1 MTVRERHRPG
11 SQSRCCINFQPYLG
25 FQAHRREEFGLG
37 PLPLPTMPVD
47 GTLQNAALAAFFAP
61 LAPLANVSGRC
72 A

>member
-11 SQSRCCINFQPYLG
+11 SQSRCCISVQTYPG
-25 FQAHRREEFGLG
+25 FQAGRREKFGLE
-37 PLPLPTMPVD
+37 PLSPPTIPMG

-61 LAPLANVSGRC
+61 LTNVSGRC